1 MARPQLDDEERR
13 ARTVG
18 VRVTAA
24 EEAELRER
32 AQAARLSMGAYL
44 RRRALGQRVRM
55 AAELRLGAA
64 ELREL
69 NRIGVNLNQMA
80 RALNSRAVSSPAE
93 TQAAVERVGELVAK
107 LLAGERGVMVVKM
120 SSPGRSFG
128 GVADY
133 CLHDPRMP
141 GEAHHPESAERVE
154 WTETRNLATSEGERA
169 GRIMAATAEAS
180 PELKRLA
187 GVAATG
193 RKLEKPVCHYSLSW
207 AKDET
212 PDRQEMRWAAQE
224 SLKALGME
232 RHQALVVSHR
242 DGQPH
247 VHVIANRVD
256 PESGKAA
263 GLNRSKLKLSKWA
276 EEYERVQGKIR
287 CPQRERNNARRGQGK
302 RVQDRVSRP
311 TGRHRR
317 AEMNPQ
323 REQREAIP
331 AGRDGWGGPDRERV
345 AWKRAEERWEW
356 EQLQRRRGQALGELE
371 KRSKREW
378 SALYG
383 RHQQQREQL
392 AKDCRGALGRF
403 RLWRELGGKVR
414 EIGGAIRGDKEVLG
428 RFRAE
433 LEERLRWQRVSLGKE
448 HSEAVRGSRARRE
461 NFTAWAWKGRR
472 NGRGMRRG
480 RTGSQCVTVGVVT
493 ILTHSS
499 TRCWRSGWSRCG
511 RSTESRLTGR

>member
-1 MARPQLDDEERR
+1 
-13 ARTVG
+13 
-18 VRVTAA
+18 
-24 EEAELRER
+24 
-32 AQAARLSMGAYL
+32 
-44 RRRALGQRVRM
+44 
-55 AAELRLGAA
+55 
-64 ELREL
+64 
-69 NRIGVNLNQMA
+69 
-80 RALNSRAVSSPAE
+80 
-93 TQAAVERVGELVAK
+93 
-107 LLAGERGVMVVKM
+107 MVVKM

-154 WTETRNLATSEGERA
+154 WTETRNLATSEAERA
-169 GRIMAATAEAS
+169 GRIMAATAEAA

-212 PDRQEMRWAAQE
+212 PDQQEMRWAAQE
-224 SLKALGME
+224 SLRALGME

-247 VHVIANRVD
+247 VHVIANRED

-317 AEMNPQ
+317 EEMSPQ
-323 REQREAIP
+323 QQERQAKIP

-356 EQLQRRRGQALGELE
+356 EQLQRRRGQALGALE
-371 KRSKREW
+371 KRSKLGVVG
-378 SALYG
+378 ALRASPAAAG
-383 RHQQQREQL
+383 TVGERL
-392 AKDCRGALGRF
+392 PRGAGALQAMAGAGRQSA
-403 RLWRELGGKVR
+403 RDR
-414 EIGGAIRGDKEVLG
+414 RGDPGRQGSAGTLPGGVGGPATLG
-428 RFRAE
+428 PGFVGKRA
-433 LEERLRWQRVSLGKE
+433 
-448 HSEAVRGSRARRE
+448 
-461 NFTAWAWKGRR
+461 F
-472 NGRGMRRG
+472 
-480 RTGSQCVTVGVVT
+480 
-493 ILTHSS
+493 
-499 TRCWRSGWSRCG
+499 RSGAGDR
-511 RSTESRLTGR
+511 E

>member
-1 MARPQLDDEERR
+1 
-13 ARTVG
+13 
-18 VRVTAA
+18 
-24 EEAELRER
+24 
-32 AQAARLSMGAYL
+32 
-44 RRRALGQRVRM
+44 
-55 AAELRLGAA
+55 
-64 ELREL
+64 
-69 NRIGVNLNQMA
+69 
-80 RALNSRAVSSPAE
+80 
-93 TQAAVERVGELVAK
+93 
-107 LLAGERGVMVVKM
+107 MVVKM

-169 GRIMAATAEAS
+169 ARIMAATAEAS
-180 PELKRLA
+180 PDLKHLA
-187 GVAATG
+187 GGAATG

-207 AKDET
+207 AKDEK
-212 PDRQEMRWAAQE
+212 PDRQEMRRAAQE

-263 GLNRSKLKLSKWA
+263 GLSRSKLRLSKWA
-276 EEYERVQGKIR
+276 EGYERGQGKIR
-287 CPQRERNNARRGQGK
+287 CPQRERNNARRGQGE

-317 AEMNPQ
+317 EEMSPQ

-331 AGRDGWGGPDRERV
+331 AGRDGWGGPERERV
-345 AWKRAEERWEW
+345 AWQRAEERGEW
-356 EQLQRRRGQALGELE
+356 EQLQRRRGKALGELE

-383 RHQQQREQL
+383 RHQRQREQL
-392 AKDCRGALGRF
+392 AKDCRGVLGRL
-403 RLWRELGGKVR
+403 RAWRELGGGVR
-414 EIGGAIRGDKEVLG
+414 EIGGAIRGRTEVLEG
-428 RFRAE
+428 FRAE
-433 LEERLRWQRVSLGKE
+433 LEDRLRWERVSLGKA
-448 HSEAVRGSRARRE
+448 HSEAVRGIESKAGEFYRGGMEGSEKRAREAARSDGLLLDSYRRPDEFYRLKYSMLEERLEQVRE
-461 NFTAWAWKGRR
+461 IDGEQAYEK
-472 NGRGMRRG
+472 MRRAVEKA
-480 RTGSQCVTVGVVT
+480 SQEKASQEKARQVERARQVEKARLERARQV
-493 ILTHSS
+493 
-499 TRCWRSGWSRCG
+499 
-511 RSTESRLTGR
+511 ESRPERGPKRGGPERDFGPSR

>member
-1 MARPQLDDEERR
+1 
-13 ARTVG
+13 
-18 VRVTAA
+18 
-24 EEAELRER
+24 
-32 AQAARLSMGAYL
+32 
-44 RRRALGQRVRM
+44 
-55 AAELRLGAA
+55 
-64 ELREL
+64 
-69 NRIGVNLNQMA
+69 
-80 RALNSRAVSSPAE
+80 
-93 TQAAVERVGELVAK
+93 
-107 LLAGERGVMVVKM
+107 MVVKM

-133 CLHDPRMP
+133 CLHDPRLP
-141 GEAHHPESAERVE
+141 GEAHHPESAERVG

-207 AKDET
+207 AKDEK
-212 PDRQEMRWAAQE
+212 PDRQEMRRAAQG
-224 SLKALGME
+224 SLKTLGME

-256 PESGKAA
+256 PESGKTA

-276 EEYERVQGKIR
+276 EEYERGQGKIR

-317 AEMNPQ
+317 
-323 REQREAIP
+323 EQREAIP
-331 AGRDGWGGPDRERV
+331 AGRDGWGGPERERV
-345 AWKRAEERWEW
+345 AWQRAEERGDW
-356 EQLQRRRGQALGELE
+356 EQLQRRRGKALGELE

-383 RHQQQREQL
+383 RHQRQREQL
-392 AKDCRGALGRF
+392 AKDCRGMLGRF
-403 RLWRELGGKVR
+403 RAWRELGGKLR
-414 EIGGAIRGDKEVLG
+414 EIGGTIRGRTEVLG

-433 LEERLRWQRVSLGKE
+433 LETRQRLERVSLGKA
-448 HSEAVRGSRARRE
+448 HSEAVRKIESLA
-461 NFTAWAWKGRR
+461 GRVYR
-472 NGRGMRRG
+472 NGMEGAEGRTREAVRRDGLSVYDRYRGEDWYRLTNSVSEERLEQVREIDGEQPYEKMRRAVEKA
-480 RTGSQCVTVGVVT
+480 SQEKARQVER
-493 ILTHSS
+493 SS
-499 TRCWRSGWSRCG
+499 QLPALKKPERRGPERGGPERDFGPSR
-511 RSTESRLTGR
+511 

>member
-1 MARPQLDDEERR
+1 
-13 ARTVG
+13 
-18 VRVTAA
+18 
-24 EEAELRER
+24 
-32 AQAARLSMGAYL
+32 
-44 RRRALGQRVRM
+44 
-55 AAELRLGAA
+55 
-64 ELREL
+64 
-69 NRIGVNLNQMA
+69 
-80 RALNSRAVSSPAE
+80 
-93 TQAAVERVGELVAK
+93 
-107 LLAGERGVMVVKM
+107 MVVKM

-141 GEAHHPESAERVE
+141 GEAHPPESAERVE

-193 RKLEKPVCHYSLSW
+193 RKLEKP
-207 AKDET
+207 
-212 PDRQEMRWAAQE
+212 DRQEMRRAAQE

-232 RHQALVVSHR
+232 RHQALIVSHR

-263 GLNRSKLKLSKWA
+263 GLSRSKLRLSKWA
-276 EEYERVQGKIR
+276 EGYEREQGKIR

-317 AEMNPQ
+317 EEMNPQ
-323 REQREAIP
+323 REEREAIP
-331 AGRDGWGGPDRERV
+331 AGRDGWGGPERERA
-345 AWKRAEERWEW
+345 AWQRAEERTHW
-356 EQLQRRRGQALGELE
+356 EQLQRRRGKALGELE

-383 RHQQQREQL
+383 RHQRQREQL
-392 AKDCRGALGRF
+392 AKDCRGVLGRF
-403 RLWRELGGKVR
+403 RAWRELGGGVR
-414 EIGGAIRGDKEVLG
+414 EIGGAIRGRTEVLG
-428 RFRAE
+428 GFRAE
-433 LEERLRWQRVSLGKE
+433 LEDRLRWERVSLGKE
-448 HSEAVRGSRARRE
+448 HSEAARGIESKAGEFYREGLKGSEKRARGGG
-461 NFTAWAWKGRR
+461 AVGRA
-472 NGRGMRRG
+472 
-480 RTGSQCVTVGVVT
+480 
-493 ILTHSS
+493 LTELLPSS
-499 TRCWRSGWSRCG
+499 
-511 RSTESRLTGR
+511 